1 MNETFSAGLA
11 EQPSA
16 VAACSRSGGSLGR
29 LPREHGRV
37 WPEGPGRDR
46 LALVGRPRP
55 GTPNQALERTAAP
68 PRRFG
73 SGGWQDGLRA
83 GGRGGRAAVAQLD
96 RWTKLNT
103 QQRP

>member
-1 MNETFSAGLA
+1 MNEALLPGFG
-11 EQPSA
+11 EQPSW

-29 LPREHGRV
+29 WAGEAGPRWSEV
-37 WPEGPGRDR
+37 LGRDR

-55 GTPNQALERTAAP
+55 GTPNQALERTATP

-83 GGRGGRAAVAQLD
+83 GGRGGRAAVAQLG
-96 RWTKLNT
+96 R
-103 QQRP
+103 